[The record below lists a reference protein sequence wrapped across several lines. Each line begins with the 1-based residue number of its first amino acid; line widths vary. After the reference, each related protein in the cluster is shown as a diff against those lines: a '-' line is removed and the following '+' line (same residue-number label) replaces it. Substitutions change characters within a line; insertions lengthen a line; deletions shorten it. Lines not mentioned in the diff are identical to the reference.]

1 MVHLSPVYNESLS
14 DVNILYG
21 LPQELSY
28 KIVIQMI
35 ICTGKLQLVNKPH
48 PNLMKEDAVCS
59 LGGITIVNVKTLEQ
73 KKDVRENSCFFNIFL
88 ISDSW
93 FINKKSFHLLRR

>member
-1 MVHLSPVYNESLS
+1 MVHLSPVCNESLS

-28 KIVIQMI
+28 ILV
-35 ICTGKLQLVNKPH
+35 ICTRKLQLVNKTH
-48 PNLMKEDAVCS
+48 PKVMKEDAVCS
-59 LGGITIVNVKTLEQ
+59 LGGITIVNVKTIEQ

-93 FINKKSFHLLRR
+93 FINKKSFHSLRR